1 MIYFHKQEVQNK
13 TSSCADI
20 QTAEKCLT
28 NEEKYGIIIKLS
40 RRDAKNLEKNSL
52 FLYGKQNHIEKE
64 FEKS

>member
-1 MIYFHKQEVQNK
+1 MQMYK
-13 TSSCADI
+13 T
-20 QTAEKCLT
+20 QKKCLT
-28 NEEKYGIIIKLS
+28 NEEKYGIIIKQLS

>member
-1 MIYFHKQEVQNK
+1 MFDIFAQVEEENK
-13 TSSCADI
+13 AVSCADI

-52 FLYGKQNHIEKE
+52 FP
-64 FEKS
+64 